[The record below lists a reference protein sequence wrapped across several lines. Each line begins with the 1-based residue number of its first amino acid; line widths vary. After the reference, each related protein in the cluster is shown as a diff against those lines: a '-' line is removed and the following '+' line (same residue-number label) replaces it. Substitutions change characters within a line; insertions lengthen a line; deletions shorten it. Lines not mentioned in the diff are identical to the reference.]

1 MFCFPG
7 GASDK
12 EPACQ
17 CRRHNRWGFD
27 PWLRKIPWRRAW
39 QSTPENHMDIR
50 TWWATI
56 HRIEKSQTRLKRL
69 NIQCFTS
76 EYNQHHSPLSFK
88 TFSPIISFFILSSLD
103 TNWDVPHLIYIP
115 PIRFQSL
122 SPDHLALYIHQLLT
136 LTPCLLHSPFADIF
150 KLFIFRYSSSL
161 PLAAYL
167 RYFHQILYLCS

>member
-17 CRRHNRWGFD
+17 CRRHNRRGFD

-39 QSTPENHMDIR
+39 QSTPETHMDIGI
-50 TWWATI
+50 WWATI

-115 PIRFQSL
+115 PIHSSYPIPVFESWSSCSL
-122 SPDHLALYIHQLLT
+122 YSPTAHPH
-136 LTPCLLHSPFADIF
+136 
-150 KLFIFRYSSSL
+150 SL
-161 PLAAYL
+161 PPTLSL
-167 RYFHQILYLCS
+167 RWYF